1 MNDKEPILEFTG
13 ERFTPECVREI
24 AYEHWH
30 RYAWAL
36 PWIKGQDVLDVAS
49 GEGYGS
55 HLISQEAK
63 SVVGVD
69 IDVKTIEHAREK
81 YNRDNLS
88 FQVGDVLNLPVED
101 SRFDVVVC
109 FETIEHLADHPRLMT
124 ELKRVLKPDGLLLM
138 SSPDKSSYSDQTG
151 YDNPFHVKELYREEL
166 DQLLA
171 THFKAHRMW
180 AQRLLFASTI
190 TPLPNNEPD
199 GDSPSSVRWTMKDG
213 EHIHQSAHPNLASQY
228 YLAVA
233 SASGQ
238 GLDETN
244 TTSMF
249 TDKDESVYQHYIEE
263 IQHHIR
269 SAEHLAEKD
278 QVIERLTRQLDE
290 ATAQVPWW
298 HRVFGSQ
305 GRK

>member
-1 MNDKEPILEFTG
+1 MSDKEPILEFTG

-36 PWIKGQDVLDVAS
+36 PWVQGQDVLDVAC

-55 HLISQEAK
+55 HLLSQEAK

-69 IDVKTIEHAREK
+69 LDQKTIEHAKAK
-81 YNRDNLS
+81 YSRDNLT
-88 FQVGDVLNLPVED
+88 FRAGDALNLPLEGD
-101 SRFDVVVC
+101 GFDVVVC
-109 FETIEHLADHPRLMT
+109 FETIEHVADHAGLMM
-124 ELKRVLKPDGLLLM
+124 ELKRVLKPDGLLLL
-138 SSPDKSSYSDQTG
+138 SSPDKASYSDQTG

-166 DQLLA
+166 DELLA

-180 AQRLLFASTI
+180 AQKLLFASTI
-190 TPLPNNEPD
+190 TPLPNEAD
-199 GDSPSSVRWTMKDG
+199 GDAPSLAHWVMKDG
-213 EHIHQSAHPNLASQY
+213 ERIHQSAHPNLFSQY

-233 SASGQ
+233 SVSGR

-244 TTSMF
+244 TTSVF

-263 IQHHIR
+263 IQFHIH

-278 QVIERLTRQLDE
+278 RAIERLTRQLDE
-290 ATAQVPWW
+290 ATAQLPWW
-298 HRVFGSQ
+298 RRIFGSQ
-305 GRK
+305 DKK